1 MEHDSWDLP
10 PKDGL
15 YDPELEKDACGVGFI
30 VSIDGKSCHKVSS
43 TETSSRY
50 GIQIGVLCSMARTCF
65 TLRQLCGT
73 KVDNSNFPN
82 SYPIFVREL

>member
-15 YDPELEKDACGVGFI
+15 YDPALEKDACGVGFI

-43 TETSSRY
+43 ENYCSIVIFISSL
-50 GIQIGVLCSMARTCF
+50 VTAD
-65 TLRQLCGT
+65 RQT
-73 KVDNSNFPN
+73 
-82 SYPIFVREL
+82 